1 MGRNTSGDLLTPPS
15 KNIKEKAEM
24 EILTKTKSGNPVRLV
39 IERDRYSVYQ
49 VYAYLIPPGGTAE
62 ESHLCNGWGTRKTES
77 GMIEGVLVRGQV
89 IEVPKHDWMAI
100 AAEREDLR
108 DRENLADIHL
118 VKIFS
123 HGDQLTIDAYTLSA
137 RVDRDTWSR
146 IEPYMYFVDS
156 SVNDI
161 LYAGDRFIGWVV
173 EAGKEGEVENL
184 LGVKP
189 ENSVRMK

>member
-1 MGRNTSGDLLTPPS
+1 
-15 KNIKEKAEM
+15 M
-24 EILTKTKSGNPVRLV
+24 EILAQTRSGSPIRLV
-39 IERDRYSVYQ
+39 IERDRHSVYQ
-49 VYAYLIPPGGTAE
+49 VYAYLTPPGGKAE
-62 ESHLCNGWGTRKTES
+62 GRYLCNGWGTRKTEG
-77 GMIEGVLVRGQV
+77 GMVEGILVQGLV
-89 IEVPKHDWMAI
+89 IEVPKLDWVTI
-100 AAEREDLR
+100 AAAREDLR

-146 IEPYMYFVDS
+146 IEPCMHFVDS

-173 EAGKEGEVENL
+173 DTGKEEEVEGL
-184 LGVKP
+184 LGVRP
-189 ENSVRMK
+189 ENSIRTQTGIGSQGVTP